1 MIFRLTGMV
10 ADARCGPAT
19 LHDKTC
25 QVHHDDVVSAPSSP
39 GPQDHARRV
48 LVWWNLG
55 AFALSLLFVFWS
67 RSLARGHGDGQH
79 TACNTTLI

>member
-25 QVHHDDVVSAPSSP
+25 QVYHDDVVSAPSLP

-48 LVWWNLG
+48 PWSGGTWVR
-55 AFALSLLFVFWS
+55 FLSLFYSFFGLVPS
-67 RSLARGHGDGQH
+67 PAAMGTGSTQPVIPL
-79 TACNTTLI
+79 